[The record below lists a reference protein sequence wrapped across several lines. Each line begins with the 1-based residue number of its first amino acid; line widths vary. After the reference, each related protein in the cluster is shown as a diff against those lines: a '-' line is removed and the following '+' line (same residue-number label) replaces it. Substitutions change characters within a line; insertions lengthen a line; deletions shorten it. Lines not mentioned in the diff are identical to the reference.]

1 MGFYSPPP
9 PARPFSEDKPTLLIS
24 WWITSMCAVVIIL
37 RLIGRYIRV
46 ETLFRED
53 KIAAAALIPLFL
65 RMALVHP
72 VLLYG
77 TNNVLVDEAHPL
89 TDAEINRRSI
99 GSRLVLAT
107 RIVQPAMQVI
117 LWLFKA
123 ATLAFFDRLVGISGR
138 SRYTLLLRS
147 TRVAL
152 AATFVA
158 VFVADLAEC
167 RPGGPGRAWQV
178 VPDPGPRCRQGSAY
192 LVTAAAA
199 GALTDLLLVALPVPV
214 VARSRLSAGRKTLLS
229 LLFCLHLV
237 TAAVSVGRVPAVL
250 DEGGYQATRTMWAS
264 VEVLAATFAAN
275 ALTIGTFVRDTGA
288 KKTKRFRYPAPAEW
302 AADGGSEVV
311 VRSGGGRP
319 RRGGGGGGKKV
330 SWDDPDSD
338 DGEDEVRAV
347 RAMPSTTLLTT
358 TTTTTT
364 TGREAEYPRGT
375 DDDTKQAAVLD
386 DDDRERAGSRTES
399 VDSLIPRN
407 RANTPAADA
416 GGVVRTTTI
425 EVSVSSAAAAAAER
439 GGRADGET
447 YAGLMLSPAEA
458 VVTAGARGH
467 GRGSSIPLRKL
478 DPLPDMDVDHNKG
491 GSRDA

>member
-24 WWITSMCAVVIIL
+24 WWITSMCAVVVIL

-77 TNNVLVDEAHPL
+77 TNNVLIDEAHPL

-107 RIVQPAMQVI
+107 RIVQPAI

-199 GALTDLLLVALPVPV
+199 GALTDLLLVVLPVPV
-214 VARSRLSAGRKTLLS
+214 VARSRLSAGRKTLLC

-237 TAAVSVGRVPAVL
+237 TAAVSVCRVPAVL

-288 KKTKRFRYPAPAEW
+288 KKTKRFRYPAPAGW
-302 AADGGSEVV
+302 AADGESEVA
-311 VRSGGGRP
+311 VRSGGARS
-319 RRGGGGGGKKV
+319 RRGGGGGKKV

-338 DGEDEVRAV
+338 DEEDEVRAV
-347 RAMPSTTLLTT
+347 RAMPSTTTLLITT
-358 TTTTTT
+358 TTTTA

-375 DDDTKQAAVLD
+375 DDDTKQAAVL

-425 EVSVSSAAAAAAER
+425 EVSVSSAAAAAER
-439 GGRADGET
+439 GGRADGEPH
-447 YAGLMLSPAEA
+447 AGLMLRPAEA
-458 VVTAGARGH
+458 VVTVSAKGH
-467 GRGSSIPLRKL
+467 GRGSSIPLQKL

-491 GSRDA
+491 GPRNA